1 MRVRLLVF
9 RCFTHDSQRV
19 LTAVCEFALVHVE
32 PLLNIVLCRFDR
44 HQAGGKLHVTVLA
57 DAEQGM
63 VSHDPKFS
71 FCHAPSLR
79 CPPRRSSPVEIKLH
93 HYLFSGSGAVGVG
106 TIESC
111 EGGPGH
117 AFPEPRVRLAGGKSE
132 GCRAL

>member
-19 LTAVCEFALVHVE
+19 LTAVREFALVHVE

-44 HQAGGKLHVTVLA
+44 HQAGVKLHVAVLA

-71 FCHAPSLR
+71 FCHALSLR
-79 CPPRRSSPVEIKLH
+79 CPPRRSSPVEIKRH
-93 HYLFSGSGAVGVG
+93 HYP
-106 TIESC
+106 C
-111 EGGPGH
+111 
-117 AFPEPRVRLAGGKSE
+117 RVFATAGRVTLAGVRTNRRQLQERVAQS
-132 GCRAL
+132 RILL

>member
-57 DAEQGM
+57 DAEQGW
-63 VSHDPKFS
+63 SRTIRS
-71 FCHAPSLR
+71 FRFAMPQVYAVRQDVQALWKSNCTTTSF
-79 CPPRRSSPVEIKLH
+79 PVVVHLELKRLNP
-93 HYLFSGSGAVGVG
+93 V
-106 TIESC
+106 
-111 EGGPGH
+111 
-117 AFPEPRVRLAGGKSE
+117 RV
-132 GCRAL
+132 ALDTHF